1 MMMMMMM
8 MIPRATLSL
17 LHRKHHIFKFHQFLI
32 TYTNNKYS
40 TDKYS
45 TETYSRLLLRETLN
59 ANVLATSSST
69 RVSSGKS
76 TVLIFIDVIKN
87 IIRSIQLT
95 IIFTPLALLYPVS
108 YVAPSAYYR
117 YLTATLEFAGPTF
130 VKLGQWAS
138 TRRDIFPAEMCASLF
153 RLHSKTSIGEHV
165 KKIPEY
171 VSSRYHVKSPAI
183 GSGCIA
189 RVYEGVDRNSGRR
202 VAIKIKHP
210 NVNESVYRD
219 VRILELVAY
228 VFSKIPTMKWLS
240 LYESARE
247 FSVYMKSQLDL
258 NTEASNL
265 KSFRTLFQDVKDVQ
279 FPSVVEHD
287 ENVLIMDFV
296 NGSCLSELMKS
307 SGNEKLKRSIAR
319 LGLKSFL
326 KMLLKDNMIHGD
338 LHPGNIMYNEQGS
351 ITFLDVG
358 LTVQLEREDRDNFL
372 DLFRVVLRGQG
383 REAGRLILERSK
395 ENNCEDPELFYDEME
410 SIVNDALSQ
419 DGGLRDVRSCSLSFS
434 LSLSV

>member
-1 MMMMMMM
+1 
-8 MIPRATLSL
+8 
-17 LHRKHHIFKFHQFLI
+17 
-32 TYTNNKYS
+32 
-40 TDKYS
+40 
-45 TETYSRLLLRETLN
+45 
-59 ANVLATSSST
+59 
-69 RVSSGKS
+69 
-76 TVLIFIDVIKN
+76 
-87 IIRSIQLT
+87 
-95 IIFTPLALLYPVS
+95 
-108 YVAPSAYYR
+108 
-117 YLTATLEFAGPTF
+117 
-130 VKLGQWAS
+130 
-138 TRRDIFPAEMCASLF
+138 
-153 RLHSKTSIGEHV
+153 
-165 KKIPEY
+165 
-171 VSSRYHVKSPAI
+171 
-183 GSGCIA
+183 
-189 RVYEGVDRNSGRR
+189 VYEGVDRNSGRR

-240 LYESARE
+240 LYESACE

-338 LHPGNIMYNEQGS
+338 LHPGNIMYDEQGS

-419 DGGLRDVRSCSLSFS
+419 DGGLRDVRSCES
-434 LSLSV
+434 LSL